1 MGLILDT
8 SVIIEAEKKRLSFKK
23 FSNLG
28 NAYMSAITVSEL
40 LLGVHLASDE
50 EKKIKRA
57 TFVEKVIKSIA
68 SLPFQEE
75 EARIY
80 ARLIAHLR
88 HKHIMIDA
96 HDVMIAATAL
106 EKGFPVL
113 TTNVKHFDPI
123 PGLKIITPE

>member
-23 FSNLG
+23 FSSLG

-68 SLPFQEE
+68 SIPFQEE
-75 EARIY
+75 EARTY
-80 ARLIAHLR
+80 ARLIAYLR
-88 HKHIMIDA
+88 QKHITIDA
-96 HDVMIAATAL
+96 HDIIIAATAL
-106 EKGFPVL
+106 EKDFPVL
-113 TTNVKHFDPI
+113 TTNKKHFDHI
-123 PGLKIITPE
+123 PGLKVLTPK